1 VTRRAVGPA
10 RATRVVEVRESA
22 VHGKGLFARTDI
34 DAGVVIGRYAGLRL
48 AEHAI
53 RDREWDHALT
63 YVFGLSD
70 GTVIDGA
77 HGGNA
82 TRHFNHSCEPN
93 CEAVEYWTARGEM
106 NIRFEAL
113 RAIACGEELTIDYA
127 LQSEDPPAHF
137 PCACGSHA
145 CRGTLLD
152 VG

>member
-1 VTRRAVGPA
+1 
-10 RATRVVEVRESA
+10 VRDSL
-22 VHGKGLFARTDI
+22 VHGKGLFARTDV
-34 DAGVVIGRYAGLRL
+34 DAGAVIGRYAGLRL
-48 AEHAI
+48 TERAVRA
-53 RDREWDHALT
+53 RLWDPALT

-93 CEAVEYWTARGEM
+93 CEAVEYCTARGEM
-106 NIRFEAL
+106 NIRFETL
-113 RAIACGEELTIDYA
+113 RAIVRGEELTIDYA
-127 LQSEDPPAHF
+127 LQAEESPAQF
-137 PCACGSHA
+137 PCACGSQA